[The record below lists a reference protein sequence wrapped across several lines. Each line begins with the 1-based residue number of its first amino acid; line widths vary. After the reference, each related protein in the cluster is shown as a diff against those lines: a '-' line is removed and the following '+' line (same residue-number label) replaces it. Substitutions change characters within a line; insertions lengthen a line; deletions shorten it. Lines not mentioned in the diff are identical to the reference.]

1 MTENPGNP
9 RGTARAFRDVLTS
22 KSMIGSPAANPSPQP
37 APCAFCQHVNPA
49 DSKFCNACG
58 APLPLVPC
66 ARCGAVNDPGAT
78 ACYQCGAPLHEA
90 GGVARPAA
98 DEASGATGFTARTA
112 EGGGEPRAQPSP
124 GAEGLDGDAKVV
136 QELQRL
142 LAGSDSDVAAG
153 PPEGNSLGIAKPDAD
168 LRTSVTRL
176 TDARRSYPAPA
187 VASPTTRSAP
197 RILPHRRTAL
207 IVATLVLAV
216 LAAGGYYAYRERPVP
231 DVPAASGA
239 VKDAASPAATGA
251 LVDPPVGA
259 GGAAP
264 LASTPALAITPRAAA
279 DDQPVAPASES
290 GVAAVRPGTTV
301 PGDAPSPAT
310 TSPARSPGTATSP
323 RRPGA
328 EARDPSEGAAAVP
341 AAVARPR
348 SAAAAPGII
357 EAPPRVGP
365 CTEAV
370 AALGLCAP
378 EAVQRRE

>member
-1 MTENPGNP
+1 VC
-9 RGTARAFRDVLTS
+9 VL
-22 KSMIGSPAANPSPQP
+22 PY
-37 APCAFCQHVNPA
+37 VNPA

-90 GGVARPAA
+90 GGVARPVA

-259 GGAAP
+259 GAAP
-264 LASTPALAITPRAAA
+264 SHRLGLAITPRCGRR
-279 DDQPVAPASES
+279 PA
-290 GVAAVRPGTTV
+290 GCACVRRRVAAVRPGTRS
-301 PGDAPSPAT
+301 PAMPSPAT
-310 TSPARSPGTATSP
+310 TPARSPRTHEPATARCGGQGPVGGCCRRARSG
-323 RRPGA
+323 RASAERRCRPGNH
-328 EARDPSEGAAAVP
+328 
-341 AAVARPR
+341 
-348 SAAAAPGII
+348 
-357 EAPPRVGP
+357 
-365 CTEAV
+365 
-370 AALGLCAP
+370 
-378 EAVQRRE
+378 